1 MKKIFNVII
10 AILLLVTFSG
20 AEIKAHENAEMS
32 LSNENVIYFDE
43 VNCDVQPRWF
53 VDQPLLANTNRYYEI
68 ENFEPTEKNYRNG
81 TVRDYYINEE
91 KYGLYGI
98 DNTGSEARLIPVE
111 SLNVAPTMGA
121 NGRAQIFLRTVSQFP
136 DPEYI
141 ARCDDTM
148 KLKNISEDICID
160 GESTKVSYGKLLYR
174 SATNGT
180 YGAWNYI
187 DINSMLDS
195 STVSLTFVGQQYVQ
209 FVIIYEIEEEA
220 PHWYQFTKT
229 YYVRGMY
236 ILYISNN

>member
-1 MKKIFNVII
+1 MKKIISVII
-10 AILLLVTFSG
+10 AVLLFVTLNG
-20 AEIKAHENAEMS
+20 VEIEAKAEAEMS
-32 LSNENVIYFDE
+32 LSNENVVYFNELNEE
-43 VNCDVQPRWF
+43 VKPRWF

-68 ENFEPTEKNYRNG
+68 EDFNPTEKYYRNG

-98 DNTGSEARLIPVE
+98 DNTGSEARLTPVE
-111 SLNVAPTMGA
+111 SLNDAPTMGA
-121 NGRAQIFLRTVSQFP
+121 NGRAQIYLKTVSQFP
-136 DPEYI
+136 DPDYI

-148 KLKNISEDICID
+148 KLKNISDDIRIE

-174 SATNGT
+174 YATNGT
-180 YGAWNYI
+180 YGNWNYI

-195 STVSLTFVGQQYVQ
+195 TSVSLTFVGQQYVQ

-220 PHWYQFTKT
+220 PNWYQFTKT